1 MKNKNVII
9 FTKNEK
15 DEYFRKSNEFAS
27 ADVTLK
33 EDVKSTGTVER
44 LSATIL
50 KGVQD
55 QLFSIARQKK
65 IETIS
70 KELVIKYSQE
80 YKISYITNYIK
91 KIKKADKSRPLELL
105 EAEAQRNYEIRKKN
119 IDSLAEKKAWRE
131 TIVSEVKDEELVF
144 RFDARS
150 IFEYAKIHGTKK
162 DRLYDDVKKVQEKFN
177 NWTEKHF
184 NIEKGIIE
192 DIEENGV
199 LFPHSSYKHGADS
212 EIEIVLSRRM
222 IHMVLFL
229 SKSFLKY
236 HLDSYIA
243 VSTPNATRL
252 YEILIDYISGN
263 LFVSGRD
270 LTFEYLQKKF
280 NTNYKQFRLFLRM
293 VITPSLDKINS
304 ELGTKLSWAV
314 DKKKGRNIYSVKFN
328 ISDYDR
334 KVLQGIR
341 NENIDDAIL
350 YSFEYFL
357 ALLSLGGQKAQGGL
371 RAIYEKIRGQVNDGS
386 FDYFGQTREEML
398 VDHMKN
404 LEDAEELEGLI
415 QNDEILSK
423 KYVFDP
429 IYMNIIDRNELIFVG
444 ATATESLEYIR
455 ISYLVP
461 MGILSPT
468 LSFFNSHE
476 EEKDSISSILP
487 FKFKLTAKKTLIID
501 NKNFDSMKA
510 TIEPYMNA
518 TERFEFDSNEH
529 KERFCKLFGIE
540 FFDNISFALEAE
552 VMEDIAVGTRITQ
565 EQLFEKFES
574 LMQSIG
580 NRSIAKNKD
589 KWIDAVNGLEEEYET
604 QAVEI
609 VFNFLSNGSDT
620 ALFWLK
626 NITTP
631 TKLIKHFEQIEQIA
645 NVEELSFVQK
655 VKNDP
660 EIKNLMLV
668 MQSRGVSQENIAQ
681 EVNKVVAS
689 KIERGLYD
697 KTEPTWKMEKRM
709 KRESGE
715 VLMDQV
721 RQSGYENIFDFLES
735 KE

>member
-1 MKNKNVII
+1 MKDQEII
-9 FTKNEK
+9 VFTKNEK
-15 DEYFRKSNEFAS
+15 DEYFRKSTEFAS

-70 KELVIKYSQE
+70 KELVIKYSTE
-80 YKISYITNYIK
+80 YKESYISNYIK
-91 KIKKADKSRPLELL
+91 KAKKSDKSRPLELI

-144 RFDARS
+144 RFDAKS

-184 NIEKGIIE
+184 NVEKGIIE

-229 SKSFLKY
+229 SKNFLKY

-293 VITPSLDKINS
+293 VIAPSLEKINS
-304 ELGTKLSWAV
+304 ELGTNLTWVV
-314 DKKKGRNIYSVKFN
+314 DKKRGRNIYSVKFE

-341 NENIDDAIL
+341 DENIDDTVL

-357 ALLSLGGQKAQGGL
+357 ALVSLGGQKAQGGL
-371 RAIYEKIRGQVNDGS
+371 RAIYERIRGQVNDGS
-386 FDYFGQTREEML
+386 FEYFGKTREEML
-398 VDHMKN
+398 EDHMKN
-404 LEDAEELEGLI
+404 LGDAEELEGLI
-415 QNDEILSK
+415 QNDELLSK
-423 KYVFDP
+423 KYVYDP
-429 IYMNIIDRNELIFVG
+429 TYMNIIDRNELIFVG
-444 ATATESLEYIR
+444 AIATESLEYLR
-455 ISYLVP
+455 ISYLIP
-461 MGILSPT
+461 KGILSPT
-468 LSFFNSHE
+468 LPYFNSHA
-476 EEKDSISSILP
+476 EEKDVINSILP

-501 NKNFDSMKA
+501 NSNFDSMKA
-510 TIEPYMNA
+510 TIEPYMKS
-518 TERFEFDSNEH
+518 TERFEFHSPEH
-529 KERFCKLFGIE
+529 KERFCEVFGIE
-540 FFDNISFALEAE
+540 FFDNVSTAFEAE
-552 VMEDIAVGTRITQ
+552 VVENSIT
-565 EQLFEKFES
+565 ETEVSHEFLFDKFES
-574 LMQSIG
+574 LMLSIG
-580 NRSIAKNKD
+580 NRSIAKNRD
-589 KWIDAVNGLEEEYET
+589 KWFDAVNDLEEEYDT
-604 QAVEI
+604 QAVSN
-609 VFNFLSNGSDT
+609 VFNFLANGSDS

-631 TKLIKHFEQIEQIA
+631 TKLIQHFEQIEQIA
-645 NVEELSFVQK
+645 NIEELSFMQK
-655 VKNDP
+655 IKKDP
-660 EIKNLMLV
+660 EIKNLMLL
-668 MQSRGVSQENIAQ
+668 MQSRGESEEYIAD
-681 EVNKVVAS
+681 EVNRVIAIKV
-689 KIERGLYD
+689 ERGLYG
-697 KTEPTWKMEKRM
+697 KSEPSWKMEKRM

-715 VLMDQV
+715 VLMEQI
-721 RQSGYENIFDFLES
+721 RLAGYTNIFDFLEA

>member
-1 MKNKNVII
+1 MKKQEII
-9 FTKNEK
+9 VFTKNEK
-15 DEYFRKSNEFAS
+15 DEYFRKSTEFAS

-55 QLFSIARQKK
+55 QLFSIARQKQ

-70 KELVIKYSQE
+70 KELVIKYSTE
-80 YKISYITNYIK
+80 YKDSYISNYIK
-91 KIKKADKSRPLELL
+91 KAKKSDKSRSLESI
-105 EAEAQRNYEIRKKN
+105 EVEAQRNYEIRKKN

-131 TIVSEVKDEELVF
+131 TIITEVKDEELVF
-144 RFDARS
+144 RFDAKS

-229 SKSFLKY
+229 SKNFLKY

-293 VITPSLDKINS
+293 VIAPSLEKINN
-304 ELGTKLSWAV
+304 ELGTNLTWAV
-314 DKKKGRNIYSVKFN
+314 DKKRGRNIYSVKFE

-341 NENIDDAIL
+341 DENIDDTVL

-357 ALLSLGGQKAQGGL
+357 ALVSLGGQKAQGGL
-371 RAIYEKIRGQVNDGS
+371 RAIYERIRGQVNDGS
-386 FDYFGQTREEML
+386 FEYFGKTREEMFE
-398 VDHMKN
+398 DHMKN
-404 LEDAEELEGLI
+404 LGDAEELEGLI
-415 QNDEILSK
+415 QNDELLLK
-423 KYVFDP
+423 KYVYDP
-429 IYMNIIDRNELIFVG
+429 VYMNIIDRDELIFIG
-444 ATATESLEYIR
+444 AIATESLEYLR
-455 ISYLVP
+455 ISYLIP
-461 MGILSPT
+461 KGILSPT
-468 LSFFNSHE
+468 LPYFNSHT
-476 EEKDSISSILP
+476 EEKDVTNSILP

-510 TIEPYMNA
+510 TIGPYMKS
-518 TERFEFDSNEH
+518 TERFEFDSLEH
-529 KERFCKLFGIE
+529 QERFCEVFGIE
-540 FFDNISFALEAE
+540 FFDNVSTAFEAE
-552 VMEDIAVGTRITQ
+552 VVENFINETEILQ
-565 EQLFEKFES
+565 EHLFDKFES
-574 LMQSIG
+574 LMLSIG
-580 NRSIAKNKD
+580 NRSIAKNRD
-589 KWIDAVNGLEEEYET
+589 KWLDAVNGLEEEYDT
-604 QAVEI
+604 QAVSN
-609 VFNFLSNGSDT
+609 VFNFLSNGSDS

-631 TKLIKHFEQIEQIA
+631 TKLIQHFEQIEQIS
-645 NVEELSFVQK
+645 NIEELSFMQK
-655 VKNDP
+655 VKKDP
-660 EIKNLMLV
+660 EIKNLMLL
-668 MQSRGVSQENIAQ
+668 MQSRGESEEYIAD
-681 EVNKVVAS
+681 EVNRVIAS
-689 KIERGLYD
+689 KMERGLYG
-697 KTEPTWKMEKRM
+697 KSEPAWKMEKRM

-715 VLMDQV
+715 VLMEQV
-721 RQSGYENIFDFLES
+721 RQAGYTNIFDFLES

>member
-1 MKNKNVII
+1 MKKQEII
-9 FTKNEK
+9 VFTKNEK
-15 DEYFRKSNEFAS
+15 DEYFRKSTEFAS

-55 QLFSIARQKK
+55 QLFSIARQKQ

-70 KELVIKYSQE
+70 KELVIKYSTE
-80 YKISYITNYIK
+80 YKDSYISNYIK
-91 KIKKADKSRPLELL
+91 KAKKSDKSRSLESI
-105 EAEAQRNYEIRKKN
+105 EVEAQRNYEIRKKN

-131 TIVSEVKDEELVF
+131 TIITEVKDEELVF

-229 SKSFLKY
+229 SKNFLKY

-293 VITPSLDKINS
+293 VIAPSLEKINN
-304 ELGTKLSWAV
+304 ELGTNLTWAV
-314 DKKKGRNIYSVKFN
+314 DKKRGRNIYSVKFE

-341 NENIDDAIL
+341 DENIDDTVL

-357 ALLSLGGQKAQGGL
+357 ALVSLGGQKAQGGL
-371 RAIYEKIRGQVNDGS
+371 RAIYERIRGQVNDGS
-386 FDYFGQTREEML
+386 FEYFGKTREEMFE
-398 VDHMKN
+398 DHMKN
-404 LEDAEELEGLI
+404 LGDAEELEGLI
-415 QNDEILSK
+415 QNDELLLK
-423 KYVFDP
+423 KYVYDP
-429 IYMNIIDRNELIFVG
+429 VYMNIIDRDELIFIG
-444 ATATESLEYIR
+444 AIATESLEYLR
-455 ISYLVP
+455 ISYLIP
-461 MGILSPT
+461 KGILSPT
-468 LSFFNSHE
+468 LPYFNSHT
-476 EEKDSISSILP
+476 EEKDVTNSILP

-510 TIEPYMNA
+510 TIGPYMKS
-518 TERFEFDSNEH
+518 TERFEFDSLEH
-529 KERFCKLFGIE
+529 QERFCEVFGIE
-540 FFDNISFALEAE
+540 FFDNISTAFEAE
-552 VMEDIAVGTRITQ
+552 VVENFINETEILQ
-565 EQLFEKFES
+565 EHLFDKFES
-574 LMQSIG
+574 LMLSIG
-580 NRSIAKNKD
+580 NRSIAKNRD
-589 KWIDAVNGLEEEYET
+589 KWLDAVNGLEEEYDT
-604 QAVEI
+604 QAVSN
-609 VFNFLSNGSDT
+609 VFNFLSNGSDS

-631 TKLIKHFEQIEQIA
+631 TKLIQHFEQIEQIS
-645 NVEELSFVQK
+645 NIEELSFMQK
-655 VKNDP
+655 VKKDP
-660 EIKNLMLV
+660 EIKNLMLL
-668 MQSRGVSQENIAQ
+668 MQSRGESEEYIAD
-681 EVNKVVAS
+681 EVNRVIAS
-689 KIERGLYD
+689 KMERGLYG
-697 KTEPTWKMEKRM
+697 KSEPAWKMEKRM

-715 VLMDQV
+715 VLMEQI
-721 RQSGYENIFDFLES
+721 RQAGYTNIFDFIES

>member
-1 MKNKNVII
+1 MKKQEII
-9 FTKNEK
+9 VFTKNEK
-15 DEYFRKSNEFAS
+15 DEYFRKSTEFAS

-55 QLFSIARQKK
+55 QLFSIARQKQ

-70 KELVIKYSQE
+70 KELVIKYSTE
-80 YKISYITNYIK
+80 YKVAYISNYIK
-91 KIKKADKSRPLELL
+91 KAKKSDKSRSLESI
-105 EAEAQRNYEIRKKN
+105 EVEAQRNYEIRKKN

-131 TIVSEVKDEELVF
+131 TIITEVKDEELVF
-144 RFDARS
+144 RFDAKS

-229 SKSFLKY
+229 SKNFLKY

-293 VITPSLDKINS
+293 VIAPSLEKINN
-304 ELGTKLSWAV
+304 ELGTNLTWAV
-314 DKKKGRNIYSVKFN
+314 DKKRGRNIYSVKFE

-341 NENIDDAIL
+341 DENIDDTVL

-357 ALLSLGGQKAQGGL
+357 ALVSLGGQKAQGGL
-371 RAIYEKIRGQVNDGS
+371 RAIYERIRGQVNDGS
-386 FDYFGQTREEML
+386 FEYFGKTREEMFE
-398 VDHMKN
+398 DHMKN
-404 LEDAEELEGLI
+404 LGDAEELEGLI
-415 QNDEILSK
+415 QNDELLLK
-423 KYVFDP
+423 KYVYDP
-429 IYMNIIDRNELIFVG
+429 VYMNIIDRDELIFIG
-444 ATATESLEYIR
+444 AIATESLEYLR
-455 ISYLVP
+455 ISYLIP
-461 MGILSPT
+461 KGILSPT
-468 LSFFNSHE
+468 LPYFNSHT
-476 EEKDSISSILP
+476 EEKDVTNSILP

-510 TIEPYMNA
+510 TIGPYMKS
-518 TERFEFDSNEH
+518 TERFEFDSLEH
-529 KERFCKLFGIE
+529 QERFCEVFGIE
-540 FFDNISFALEAE
+540 FFDNISTAFEAE
-552 VMEDIAVGTRITQ
+552 VVESFINETEILQ
-565 EQLFEKFES
+565 EHLFDKFES
-574 LMQSIG
+574 LMLSIG
-580 NRSIAKNKD
+580 NRSIAKNRD
-589 KWIDAVNGLEEEYET
+589 KWLDAVNGLEEEYDT
-604 QAVEI
+604 QAVSN
-609 VFNFLSNGSDT
+609 VFNFLSSGSDS

-631 TKLIKHFEQIEQIA
+631 TKLIQHFEQIEQIS
-645 NVEELSFVQK
+645 NIEELSFMQK
-655 VKNDP
+655 VKKDP
-660 EIKNLMLV
+660 EIKNLMLL
-668 MQSRGVSQENIAQ
+668 MQSRGESEEYIAD
-681 EVNKVVAS
+681 EVNRVIAS
-689 KIERGLYD
+689 KMERGLYG
-697 KTEPTWKMEKRM
+697 KSEPAWKMEKRM

-715 VLMDQV
+715 VLMEQV
-721 RQSGYENIFDFLES
+721 RQAGYTNIFDFLES

>member
-1 MKNKNVII
+1 MKKQEII
-9 FTKNEK
+9 VFTKNEK
-15 DEYFRKSNEFAS
+15 DEYFRKSTEFAS

-55 QLFSIARQKK
+55 QLFSIARQKQ

-70 KELVIKYSQE
+70 KELVIKYSTE
-80 YKISYITNYIK
+80 YKDSYISNYIK
-91 KIKKADKSRPLELL
+91 KAKKSDKSRSLESI
-105 EAEAQRNYEIRKKN
+105 EVEAQRNYEIRKKN

-131 TIVSEVKDEELVF
+131 TIITEVKDEELVF
-144 RFDARS
+144 RFDAKS

-229 SKSFLKY
+229 SKNFLKY

-293 VITPSLDKINS
+293 VIAPSLEKINN
-304 ELGTKLSWAV
+304 ELGTNLTWAV
-314 DKKKGRNIYSVKFN
+314 DKKRGRNIYSVKFE

-341 NENIDDAIL
+341 DENIDDTVL

-357 ALLSLGGQKAQGGL
+357 ALVSLGGQKAQGGL
-371 RAIYEKIRGQVNDGS
+371 RAIYERIRGQVNDGS
-386 FDYFGQTREEML
+386 FEYFGKTREEMFE
-398 VDHMKN
+398 DHMKN
-404 LEDAEELEGLI
+404 LGDAEELEGLI
-415 QNDEILSK
+415 QNDELLLK
-423 KYVFDP
+423 KYVYDP
-429 IYMNIIDRNELIFVG
+429 VYMNIIDRDELIFIG
-444 ATATESLEYIR
+444 AIATESLEYLR
-455 ISYLVP
+455 ISYLIP
-461 MGILSPT
+461 KGILSPT
-468 LSFFNSHE
+468 LPYFNSHT
-476 EEKDSISSILP
+476 EEKDVTNSILP

-510 TIEPYMNA
+510 TIGPYMKS
-518 TERFEFDSNEH
+518 TERFEFDSLEH
-529 KERFCKLFGIE
+529 QERFCEVFGIE
-540 FFDNISFALEAE
+540 FFDNVSTAFEAE
-552 VMEDIAVGTRITQ
+552 VVENFINEAEILQ
-565 EQLFEKFES
+565 EHLFDKFES
-574 LMQSIG
+574 LMLSIG
-580 NRSIAKNKD
+580 NRSIAKNRD
-589 KWIDAVNGLEEEYET
+589 KWLDAVNGLEEEYDT
-604 QAVEI
+604 QAVSN
-609 VFNFLSNGSDT
+609 VFNFLSNGSDS

-631 TKLIKHFEQIEQIA
+631 TKLIQHFEQIEQIS
-645 NVEELSFVQK
+645 NIEELSFMQK
-655 VKNDP
+655 VKKDP
-660 EIKNLMLV
+660 EIKNLMLL
-668 MQSRGVSQENIAQ
+668 MQSRGESEEYIAD
-681 EVNKVVAS
+681 EVNRVIAS
-689 KIERGLYD
+689 KMERGLYG
-697 KTEPTWKMEKRM
+697 KSESAWKMEKRM

-715 VLMDQV
+715 VLMEQV
-721 RQSGYENIFDFLES
+721 RQAGYTNIFDFLES

>member
-1 MKNKNVII
+1 MKNQEII
-9 FTKNEK
+9 VFTKNEK
-15 DEYFRKSNEFAS
+15 DEYFRKSTEFAS

-70 KELVIKYSQE
+70 KELVIKYSTE
-80 YKISYITNYIK
+80 YKESYISNYIK
-91 KIKKADKSRPLELL
+91 KAKKSDKSRSLESI
-105 EAEAQRNYEIRKKN
+105 EVEAQRNYEIRKKN

-229 SKSFLKY
+229 SKNFLKY

-293 VITPSLDKINS
+293 VIAPSLEKINN
-304 ELGTKLSWAV
+304 ELGTNLTWAV
-314 DKKKGRNIYSVKFN
+314 DKKRGRNIYSVKFE

-341 NENIDDAIL
+341 DENIDDTVL

-357 ALLSLGGQKAQGGL
+357 ALVSLGGQKAQGGL
-371 RAIYEKIRGQVNDGS
+371 RAIYERIRGQVNDGS
-386 FDYFGQTREEML
+386 FEYFGKTREEMFE
-398 VDHMKN
+398 DHMKN
-404 LEDAEELEGLI
+404 LGDAEELEGLI
-415 QNDEILSK
+415 QNDELLLK
-423 KYVFDP
+423 KYVYDP
-429 IYMNIIDRNELIFVG
+429 VYMNIIDRDELIFIG
-444 ATATESLEYIR
+444 AIATESLEYLR
-455 ISYLVP
+455 ISYLIP
-461 MGILSPT
+461 KGILSPT
-468 LSFFNSHE
+468 LPYFNSHT
-476 EEKDSISSILP
+476 EEKDVTNSILP

-510 TIEPYMNA
+510 TIGPYMKS
-518 TERFEFDSNEH
+518 TERFEFDSLEH
-529 KERFCKLFGIE
+529 QERFCEVFGIE
-540 FFDNISFALEAE
+540 FFDNISTAFEAE
-552 VMEDIAVGTRITQ
+552 VVENFINETEILQ
-565 EQLFEKFES
+565 EHLFDKFES
-574 LMQSIG
+574 LMLSIG
-580 NRSIAKNKD
+580 NRSIAKNRD
-589 KWIDAVNGLEEEYET
+589 KWLDAVNGLEEEYDT
-604 QAVEI
+604 QAVSN
-609 VFNFLSNGSDT
+609 VFNFLSSGSDS

-631 TKLIKHFEQIEQIA
+631 TKLIQHFEQIEQIS
-645 NVEELSFVQK
+645 NIEELSFMQK
-655 VKNDP
+655 VKKDP
-660 EIKNLMLV
+660 EIKNLMLL
-668 MQSRGVSQENIAQ
+668 MQSRGESEEYIAD
-681 EVNKVVAS
+681 EVNRVIAS
-689 KIERGLYD
+689 KMERGLYG
-697 KTEPTWKMEKRM
+697 KSEPAWKMEKRM

-715 VLMDQV
+715 VLMEQV
-721 RQSGYENIFDFLES
+721 RQAGYTNIFDFLES

>member
-552 VMEDIAVGTRITQ
+552 VMEDITVGTRITQ